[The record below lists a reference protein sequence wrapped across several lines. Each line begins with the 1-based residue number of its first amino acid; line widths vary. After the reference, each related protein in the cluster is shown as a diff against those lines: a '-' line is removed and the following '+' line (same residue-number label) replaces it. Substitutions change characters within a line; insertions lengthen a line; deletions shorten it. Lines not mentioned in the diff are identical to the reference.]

1 MPAFA
6 CACYTIST
14 INNSFDTNIDP
25 MIGLLDSHVSISIL
39 KVTKTFEGNES
50 HFIDWTTRH
59 NLTLEPLRQ
68 LSASSLP
75 ADCMLTLFFRW
86 GDEYRLTTLV

>member
-1 MPAFA
+1 
-6 CACYTIST
+6 
-14 INNSFDTNIDP
+14 

-39 KVTKTFEGNES
+39 KVTNTFEGNES

-59 NLTLEPLRQ
+59 DLTFEPLRQ
-68 LSASSLP
+68 LSTFSLS
-75 ADCMLTLFFRW
+75 ADCMLTIFFRW